1 MTGSYSAMKFYI
13 VTPTFNSLSWLQ
25 CCIRSVADQVAEGV
39 EIHHHVQDG
48 GSTDGTPAWLQTWQE
63 EHQGVQG
70 YSFTFESGKDAG
82 MYDALN
88 KAWEK
93 IPSDADVTAHLNS
106 DEQYLP
112 EALKNVSTEIL
123 AHPDADILA
132 CAFIIVDGEG
142 RYICHRRPVSPLS
155 LRSRV
160 VCELNTC
167 ACFHRVSV
175 FKEHGIRFDTR
186 YRSIADMVMYRDIIR
201 YGIRVKALPGLLTST
216 FAVTGSNL
224 AWTEVTEAEMPL
236 LEAETPGWLTRCKK
250 VMNLWSNLGRRVN
263 DWLCDA
269 PQSYALFLKSD
280 AGRTLKNIKHPTAH
294 WGMRSEAIDED

>member
-1 MTGSYSAMKFYI
+1 MKFYI
-13 VTPTFNSLSWLQ
+13 VTPTYNALEWVQ
-25 CCIRSVADQVAEGV
+25 RCIRSVADQVEDGIEV
-39 EIHHHVQDG
+39 HHHVQDG
-48 GSTDGTPAWLQTWQE
+48 ASSDGTPVWLQAWQE
-63 EHQGVQG
+63 AHQTVPG
-70 YSFTFESGKDAG
+70 YTFTYDSGKDAG

-93 IPSDADVTAHLNS
+93 MPSDADVTAHLNS

-112 EALKNVSTEIL
+112 GALKGVSSEIL
-123 AHPDADILA
+123 EHAEADIMA

-142 RYICHRRPVSPLS
+142 RYICHRRPVQPIS

-175 FKEHGIRFDTR
+175 FRKHGIRFDTR
-186 YRSIADMVMYRDIIR
+186 YRSIADMIMYRDIIR
-201 YGIRVKALPGLLTST
+201 HGIRVRILPSLLTST

-224 AWTEVTEAEMPL
+224 AWTDVTAAEMPL
-236 LEAETPGWLTRCKK
+236 LEAETPRLLMLCTRIL
-250 VMNLWSNLGRRVN
+250 NLWSNLGRRVN
-263 DWLCDA
+263 DWFCDA
-269 PQSYALFLKSD
+269 PRSYALFLKSD
-280 AGRTLKNIKHPTAH
+280 AGRTLKTVKYPTAH